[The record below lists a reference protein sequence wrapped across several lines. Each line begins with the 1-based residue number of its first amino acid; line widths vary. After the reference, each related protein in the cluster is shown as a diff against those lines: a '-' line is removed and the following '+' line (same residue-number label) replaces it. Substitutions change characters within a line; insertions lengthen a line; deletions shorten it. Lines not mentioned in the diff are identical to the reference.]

1 MNVREKEP
9 VVGSE
14 ITVLT
19 QTCALMRR
27 LRSFLQSD
35 LLLPDRTLSPSGHR
49 ATRVLLQLNGNLWSL
64 LHQFRRH
71 VCRCL
76 VEANDAAEET
86 YETDDQTVVC
96 SLAVAAYL
104 TSCCK
109 SSDLSFFLPVVHSH
123 VFALGQLLPVVM
135 VLFERSEPPVT
146 KKGLHLMNHLL
157 QNVGEGSLCGDF
169 MDLLRCA
176 PVHRSITKV
185 MRFSADA
192 ECRVSAVETFKRLV
206 RAFDA
211 RGRIK
216 LMSYLIADPGQ
227 SAAVIELLL
236 MQYRSFLMQDA
247 SKEYG
252 RRSNLR
258 TIVDNSIAACFRT
271 NSSPGSDVPADALI
285 QEKSECILA
294 LVNFVRFLLLNNSLK
309 DETMT
314 HMGPKIRN
322 QLICPL
328 KQELESTKGKLVQEL
343 TNASKQDSK
352 SKADAL
358 QQLKSMQLR
367 IANDDDS
374 GSGGLADDCPPDF
387 QEQGLRLSLI
397 KVDMIQSVVQ
407 RIEELMA

>member
-1 MNVREKEP
+1 MW
-9 VVGSE
+9 
-14 ITVLT
+14 
-19 QTCALMRR
+19 R

-35 LLLPDRTLSPSGHR
+35 LLLPDHTLSPSGHR
-49 ATRVLLQLNGNLWSL
+49 ATHVLLQLNGNLWSL
-64 LHQFRRH
+64 LHQFQPH

-76 VEANDAAEET
+76 GEDNDVGEET

-109 SSDLSFFLPVVHSH
+109 SPDLSFFLPVVHSH
-123 VFALGQLLPVVM
+123 VFALEQLLPVVT
-135 VLFERSEPPVT
+135 VLFERSEAPVT
-146 KKGLHLMNHLL
+146 RKGLHLMNHLL

-169 MDLLRCA
+169 IDLLRCA

-206 RAFDA
+206 LAFDA

-216 LMSYLIADPGQ
+216 LMNYLIADPAQ
-227 SAAVIELLL
+227 SGPVVELLL

-247 SKEYG
+247 SKVYG
-252 RRSNLR
+252 TWSYLR
-258 TIVDNSIAACFRT
+258 TVVDNSIAACFRT
-271 NSSPGSDVPADALI
+271 KSSPGPDALI
-285 QEKSECILA
+285 QEKSECILG

-328 KQELESTKGKLVQEL
+328 KQELESTKGKLMQEL
-343 TNASKQDSK
+343 ANVSKQDSK
-352 SKADAL
+352 SKTDAL

-367 IANDDDS
+367 IANDDDA